1 MVRVEVAFGAAPR
14 KVHTIALTLPRGAT
28 VSDAVAASGISASD
42 ALRYSIWGKRCTASR
57 VLADGDR
64 VECCRPL
71 RVDPKQAR
79 RLRSQA
85 QPKAG
90 PKAKRPA
97 VAGR

>member
-1 MVRVEVAFGAAPR
+1 VRVEVAFSAAPR
-14 KVHTIALTLPRGAT
+14 SVQIVALTLARGST
-28 VSDAVAASGISASD
+28 VGDAVADSGFTLPQL
-42 ALRYSIWGKRCTASR
+42 LRVSIWGKRCGASR

-79 RLRSQA
+79 LLRSQA
-85 QPKAG
+85 QQKLA

-97 VAGR
+97 GAGR